1 MTDFAWTPWWGG
13 VRVSRVRISRL
24 NLAIWAR
31 HRVRQP
37 SWMKPGQNPGDPLVG
52 CQQSEASLVTESAR
66 TLGAKL
72 GFLRLG
78 F

>member
-1 MTDFAWTPWWGG
+1 MTDFAWTPWCGGGGG

-37 SWMKPGQNPGDPLVG
+37 SWTKPGLNPGNPLVG
-52 CQQSEASLVTESAR
+52 
-66 TLGAKL
+66 
-72 GFLRLG
+72 
-78 F
+78 